1 MQKTGYFVNPG
12 PIGHYSVTGLG
23 FKPGSIQFFISKN
36 DGMNTWFCEGHGFV
50 DDQGNQNCSAWTGNY
65 SNRFLGDMKT
75 DRCLYAFNAT
85 PTVQVNATFVSMD
98 DDGFTLN
105 FVGGSVN
112 TAFSIRWLAISDS
125 LESSIMVVNLS
136 EQSFQTG
143 IQRIFYSTKNSVT
156 GKIVTMKSYCPLL
169 NCLPIDTFTE
179 IDDGLYYLDFNFEKI
194 GSYIATLYEDGVV
207 IGAIVYRCTL

>member
-12 PIGHYSVTGLG
+12 SIGHYSVTGLG

-75 DRCLYAFNAT
+75 DRCLYAFNTT
-85 PTVQVNATFVSMD
+85 PTVQVNATLVSMD
-98 DDGFTLN
+98 EDGFTLN
-105 FVGGSVN
+105 FTVAGN
-112 TAFSIRWLAISDS
+112 TAFSIRWLASSNDSDGSTTMMTNIS
-125 LESSIMVVNLS
+125 EFIY
-136 EQSFQTG
+136 QRG
-143 IQRIFYSTKNSVT
+143 IQRIFYSTKNSVA

-179 IDDGLYYLDFNFEKI
+179 IGDGLYYLDFNFEKI
-194 GSYIATLYEDGVV
+194 GNYIATLYENGVV
-207 IGAIVYRCTL
+207 IGTIVYRCKL